1 MTFKRLMEYTKNG
14 LKNKAE
20 RTILDPLNQMT
31 DDTLKDI
38 TTTIGSFA
46 IRSIRGK
53 FQRSISFTINSANF
67 RNSWMEDA
75 LYSILYKYNDL
86 KKANKL
92 EFTNSREFGNSDGV
106 YYRLEPGFHNLKYRN
121 YNILLMITND
131 SSSVSMKS
139 GGRIIKNYTYT
150 IITYNLDPKFVTYFE
165 QDMLDRRNSMFE
177 LNKDSKT
184 ISIWSEEDDE
194 STYLSKFSTIPK
206 RKLDTLYLP
215 TDVKNKLVNTIN
227 MFIAS
232 KKIYQEHG
240 IPWNLKILLH
250 GLPGTGKSSIEKVI
264 ASEWNRTLIYLK
276 GAKGGKYIPDMLTTI
291 GNDQELSDP
300 LIVIADIDKH
310 PALIND
316 TEIDNNDEKANERK
330 AENKQLFGKMI
341 NALDGVMS
349 GENKIIIMDTNH
361 IDKFS
366 PTFLRPGRVD
376 LILEIPPVR
385 PEVFRKYIFD
395 HYQKELPKDIKL
407 KDKNLT
413 IPSIQFDVL
422 FSKMSFEEICKKY
435 LK

>member
-1 MTFKRLMEYTKNG
+1 MDFKGFFNFAKNG
-14 LKNKAE
+14 LKNKA
-20 RTILDPLNQMT
+20 RSTILDPINQMT
-31 DDTLKDI
+31 DDTLRDI

-53 FQRSISFTINSANF
+53 FQRSISFSINNTKY
-67 RNSWMEDA
+67 RNAWMEDA
-75 LYSILYKYNDL
+75 LDSSLYKYNDL
-86 KKANKL
+86 KKSNKL
-92 EFTNSREFGNSDGV
+92 ELVNSKEFGNSNGI

-121 YNILLMITND
+121 YNILLMITNE
-131 SSSVSMKS
+131 SSAIKSM
-139 GGRIIKNYTYT
+139 GGRIVKNYTYT

-184 ISIWSEEDDE
+184 ISVWSEDAND
-194 STYLSKFSTIPK
+194 SAFLCKFSDIPK
-206 RKLDTLYLP
+206 RKLDTIYLP
-215 TDVKNKLVNTIN
+215 KDIKEKLVNTIN
-227 MFIAS
+227 TFIAS
-232 KKIYQEHG
+232 REMYKEHG

-276 GAKGGKYIPDMLTTI
+276 GSQGGKFIPDTI
-291 GNDQELSDP
+291 TSVGTEQELSDP
-300 LIVIADIDKH
+300 LIVIADIDKY

-316 TEIDNNDEKANERK
+316 TIVDNNAEKQDEKK
-330 AENKQLFGKMI
+330 SENKLMFGRMI

-366 PTFLRPGRVD
+366 PTFLRPGRID
-376 LILEIPPVR
+376 LILEIPPVGE
-385 PEVFRKYIFD
+385 EVFRKYVYDRF
-395 HYQKELPKDIKL
+395 QKELPKDIKL
-407 KDKNLT
+407 KDKKLT

-422 FSKMSFEEICKKY
+422 FSKMTFDEICKKY